1 MRFFK
6 GKEDRLQYQFLPAAE
21 EIVETPPS
29 PFGHVVLWL
38 ITALLIVAIAWSY
51 FGKLDIIAPA
61 TGKVMPEG
69 SIKTVQPASPGVVTE
84 IKVSEGQKVKKGDL
98 LIQLDDSIAK
108 SDVKTAEQALTVAKL
123 ERDILAKTLTGE
135 GVAEAVN
142 AADIPDNVKQHLIAL
157 AESKVSAS
165 EVQKQLLSSG
175 VSSAQQQVEAQKQSK
190 RTAQD
195 NLDKLRTREQEL
207 KKELET
213 ATPFNE
219 SSIRSEL
226 RSVQQQIASV
236 EASLPTY
243 DQQIAQAQTGVSEAN
258 SRLTAYDAE
267 NKASAYTSIVDGEKH
282 ITELE
287 NTLAKAKQIV
297 EQLSIR
303 APVDGTILSLA
314 TKTVG
319 GVVSAAQPVV
329 EVVPEGTKL
338 VVDAT
343 VQNKD
348 IGFIQV
354 GQPVVIKV
362 DTYSFQRYGY
372 LKGVVKSISP
382 DAINDEKQ
390 GLVYKMK
397 VEIEGNET
405 SKNNTIKVEPGMS
418 VTAEI
423 TTGQRRIIEFFL
435 DPLMTHTDTSLEV
448 R

>member
-1 MRFFK
+1 M
-6 GKEDRLQYQFLPAAE
+6 
-21 EIVETPPS
+21 
-29 PFGHVVLWL
+29 WL

-108 SDVKTAEQALTVAKL
+108 SDVKTAEQALAVAKL

-135 GVAEAVN
+135 DVAEAVN

-175 VSSAQQQVEAQKQSK
+175 VSSAGQQVEAQKQSK

-267 NKASAYTSIVDGEKH
+267 NKASAYTSIVDSEKH

-423 TTGQRRIIEFFL
+423 TTGKRRIIEFFL

>member
-1 MRFFK
+1 MKFFK

-29 PFGHVVLWL
+29 PFGRVVLWL

-108 SDVKTAEQALTVAKL
+108 SDVKTAEQALAVAKL

-135 GVAEAVN
+135 DVAEAVN

-175 VSSAQQQVEAQKQSK
+175 VSSAGQQVEAQKQSK

-267 NKASAYTSIVDGEKH
+267 NKASAYTSIVDSEKH

-319 GVVSAAQPVV
+319 GVVSAAQPVD

>member
-243 DQQIAQAQTGVSEAN
+243 DQQIAQAQTGVGEAN

-287 NTLAKAKQIV
+287 NTL
-297 EQLSIR
+297 
-303 APVDGTILSLA
+303 
-314 TKTVG
+314 
-319 GVVSAAQPVV
+319 
-329 EVVPEGTKL
+329 
-338 VVDAT
+338 
-343 VQNKD
+343 
-348 IGFIQV
+348 
-354 GQPVVIKV
+354 
-362 DTYSFQRYGY
+362 
-372 LKGVVKSISP
+372 
-382 DAINDEKQ
+382 
-390 GLVYKMK
+390 
-397 VEIEGNET
+397 
-405 SKNNTIKVEPGMS
+405 
-418 VTAEI
+418 
-423 TTGQRRIIEFFL
+423 
-435 DPLMTHTDTSLEV
+435 
-448 R
+448 